1 MRWEERCGSG
11 ASGQVIDLINTEKN
25 SCFQNLYLLMNF
37 PIEKPNVENETAS
50 PRELMERAISATI
63 MEVMQLRRTLWL
75 VLKQSG
81 PMTLD
86 ESQCHPLWR
95 MKASRTDDNKVQLEA
110 VQLPE
115 PTDEQLKKLDDILN
129 GTRMELQAAMD
140 QTELKD
146 HPPQYIEMR
155 LRDRVRLAETGYWMA
170 AALYKIADSEPTGHN

>member
-1 MRWEERCGSG
+1 MNS
-11 ASGQVIDLINTEKN
+11 NTV
-25 SCFQNLYLLMNF
+25 
-37 PIEKPNVENETAS
+37 KPNAENETAS

-63 MEVMQLRRTLWL
+63 MEIMQLRRTLWL

-81 PMTLD
+81 PMILD

-95 MKASRTDDNKVQLEA
+95 MKASRTDDNKVKLEA

-115 PTDEQLKKLDDILN
+115 PTNEQLTKLTDILN
-129 GTRMELQAAMD
+129 GTRMELQAAME

-155 LRDRVRLAETGYWMA
+155 LMDRVRMAETGYWVDA
-170 AALYKIADSEPTGHN
+170 KLCKIADSDPGTHN